1 MLVRERIVLTIDLSA
16 RDPLFD
22 FDSEFSVIAFQPFI
36 IQLYAVIY
44 LRYYEGRVAAVS
56 VVGGCIN
63 RNM

>member
-1 MLVRERIVLTIDLSA
+1 MLVRERIVLTIDLA
-16 RDPLFD
+16 RGSLFD

-44 LRYYEGRVAAVS
+44 LRYYEGRVAVVS

-63 RNM
+63 RKM